1 MPESSQ
7 TPSPSNRPAS
17 PADRTAPRE
26 LWPMDSQLKDIQP
39 GSGVVIHLE
48 KAWGRVRRC
57 WLKTLRRSYVAR
69 MAACRKGD
77 FNPCPHEVLDP
88 RDLKFYR
95 NQGGWH
101 WDLKDDPFAWRDRL
115 PFARVGLAELFLMC
129 GGSTA
134 ATLGLA
140 WWANQSTGALRVF
153 VVLLAVTC
161 AVICGLI
168 AWFFRNPRRVSPL
181 EPGLVVSPADG
192 KIVDIE
198 EIAYDDYIGGPAKK
212 IGIFLSIF
220 NVHINRAPIAGRVV
234 GLRYRPGKYL
244 NALRPE
250 SARENEQLAIMLEE
264 NQSPFRGMIV
274 RQITGAIARRIV
286 CWVKP
291 GDELGRGEQ
300 FGMIKLGSRTE
311 IVLPAEEGLEI
322 RVRLGDNVTAGTSV
336 LAAYAVHM

>member
-1 MPESSQ
+1 MTESS
-7 TPSPSNRPAS
+7 PSQSSSNQPPNRVVRA
-17 PADRTAPRE
+17 APRE
-26 LWPMDSQLKDIQP
+26 LWTMDSQLKDIQP
-39 GSGVVIHLE
+39 GSGIVIHLE
-48 KAWGRVRRC
+48 KAWGSVRRC
-57 WLKTLRRSYVAR
+57 WLKTFRRGYVAR

-77 FNPCPHEVLDP
+77 FNPCPHDVLDP

-95 NQGGWH
+95 NQGGWY

-129 GGSTA
+129 GTA
-134 ATLGLA
+134 MIAAAGFA
-140 WWANQSTGALRVF
+140 WWACESSGFLRILAYLF
-153 VVLLAVTC
+153 AVTA
-161 AVICGLI
+161 AVIGGLI
-168 AWFFRNPRRVSPL
+168 AWFFRNPKRIIPP
-181 EPGLVVSPADG
+181 EQGLVVSPADG

-198 EIAYDDYIGGPAKK
+198 EIAFDDYIGGPARK

-250 SARENEQLAIMLEE
+250 SARENEQLAVMIEE
-264 NQSPFRGMIV
+264 NQAPFRGMVV

-286 CWVKP
+286 CWLKP
-291 GDELGRGEQ
+291 GDDLARGEQ

-311 IVLPAEEGLEI
+311 LVLPAEEGLEI
-322 RVRLGDNVTAGTSV
+322 RVRLGDKVIAGTSV
-336 LAAYAVHM
+336 LAAYATGK